1 MQFFPENWR
10 TQARYVRFIKSICA
24 VFSFNMY
31 TRVDRQSR
39 TCKKKN
45 NTTHFYSLMG
55 IQERLQW
62 FFLIK
67 HFAFLCHGHDKMVKI
82 AIVTFFYSFFCH
94 ILRSHLPVKN
104 ATTHPTIYY

>member
-1 MQFFPENWR
+1 MTTIYENFVF
-10 TQARYVRFIKSICA
+10 VRCEIGLRM
-24 VFSFNMY
+24 NN
-31 TRVDRQSR
+31 RVDRQSR

-67 HFAFLCHGHDKMVKI
+67 HFAFLCHGHVKMVKI
-82 AIVTFFYSFFCH
+82 MAAE
-94 ILRSHLPVKN
+94 LQ
-104 ATTHPTIYY
+104 